1 MIKVHHH
8 LIALWLVVIALGGLR
23 VFEFYEGNNDTQKIN
38 YVLRKLAK
46 GQKKILEY
54 IKYNETYDDD

>member
-23 VFEFYEGNNDTQKIN
+23 VFEFYEGNNHVHKIN
-38 YVLRKLAK
+38 HVLRKLSK
-46 GQKKILEY
+46 GQKKILDY
-54 IKYNETYDDD
+54 IKYNENYDD